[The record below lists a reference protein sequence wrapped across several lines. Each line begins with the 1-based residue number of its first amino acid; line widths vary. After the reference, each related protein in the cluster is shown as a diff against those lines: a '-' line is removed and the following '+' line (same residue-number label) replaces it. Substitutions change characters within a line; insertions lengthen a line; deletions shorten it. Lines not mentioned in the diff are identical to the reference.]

1 MFKKI
6 SLIFILAVALGGFL
20 VFRPYI
26 FNKKAP
32 ATIEDRLP
40 DGDFIGRVFVLDV
53 ARETSDLLYFNKV
66 PFRDLLSYEFILS
79 QGKQYGLD
87 IQKPIYFFGNESGEW
102 GAIVPVSDSS
112 KILDGV
118 ERLRKFGEIKDSLID
133 DNHVFIYKKEDIY
146 LTYSST
152 YLLVYK
158 GSKFTS
164 TFQRVTY
171 AKRHDISPTWKAFLK
186 KRQFKDEKL
195 VIYSNWKKLKDYGVE
210 TAMFAHDSDSISF
223 RLKAYIK
230 NIKPLNVSMKKE
242 GLSIQ
247 SNDKTSKML
256 NVHLDI
262 QRLRKDPSDP
272 LYKLLLKYGK
282 KISFPVKEFLNAW
295 EGDFSFREGGFQLAK
310 ETYIESV
317 IDEDFNVTEVEKTK
331 EVKVPGYTLLLS
343 VNNQHYILINKL
355 FAKGIMRKEEGKFRF
370 LFSPLLTMSNKDGY
384 LLFRSGAEMP
394 KTELSRKND
403 GVWNQ
408 NGTRIAFQLD
418 SISRTEAFGSIYI
431 PIQRILRKNRF
442 FK

>member
-6 SLIFILAVALGGFL
+6 TLIFILAVALGGFL
-20 VFRPYI
+20 VFRPYF

-40 DGDFIGRVFVLDV
+40 DGDFIGKLYVLDV

-87 IQKPIYFFGNESGEW
+87 IQNPVYFFGNENGEW
-102 GAIVPVSDSS
+102 GALIPVSDSS

-118 ERLRKFGEIKDSLID
+118 NRLRKFAEIEDTIVE
-133 DNHVFIYKKEDIY
+133 DNRVFHYKKENAY

-152 YLLVYK
+152 YLLIYK
-158 GSKFTS
+158 GSKFS
-164 TFQRVTY
+164 SIYQRVTY

-186 KRQFKDEKL
+186 QKQFKDEKL
-195 VIYSNWKKLKDYGVE
+195 VIYTNWKKLKDNGIQ

-242 GLSIQ
+242 GLNIQ
-247 SNDKTSKML
+247 SNEQTSKML
-256 NVHLDI
+256 NMHLDI
-262 QRLRKDPSDP
+262 QRLRKNPDDP
-272 LYKLLLKYGK
+272 LYKLLVKYGK

-295 EGDFSFREGGFQLAK
+295 EGDLSFREGGFQLAK

-317 IDEDFNVTEVEKTK
+317 MDEDFNVSEVEKTK
-331 EVKVPGYTLLLS
+331 EVQVPGYTLLLS
-343 VNNQHYILINKL
+343 VNNQSNVLINKL

-370 LFSPLLTMSNKDGY
+370 LFSPLLTMSTMDNY
-384 LLFRSGAEMP
+384 LLFRSGSGIP

-403 GVWNQ
+403 GIWVQ
-408 NGTRIAFQLD
+408 KGTRIAFQLD
-418 SISRTEAFGSIYI
+418 SLSRREAFGSIYI
-431 PIQRILRKNRF
+431 PVQRLLRKNRF
-442 FK
+442 F